1 MVPFFVVF
9 FQMRKNAHLVWTHN
23 QRDPL
28 NKRQCTNLL
37 QSHSVQRQNQLR
49 TLSILSVSHM
59 IAAVAAQQMSSL
71 RGIRDTEKTVIQ
83 LTNVNILI
91 KDPNTRNSNHKK
103 RIKIRNIKRIRSYLV
118 IKIDLLSL

>member
-1 MVPFFVVF
+1 
-9 FQMRKNAHLVWTHN
+9 
-23 QRDPL
+23 
-28 NKRQCTNLL
+28 
-37 QSHSVQRQNQLR
+37 
-49 TLSILSVSHM
+49 M